1 MKFNS
6 LTRLDIRRLKS
17 GQHIAEHG
25 IRFDRLANGDG
36 RYTVEI
42 MVDRVRVHRVVGL
55 ESNGVTRTQA
65 EELISRLRTEA
76 REQRLK
82 LPAGRKVALTF
93 AQAAVHYLKRSE
105 EVQGKNLKAK
115 QQHLTQHLVPF
126 FGKLPLSKID
136 ALGLKRY
143 VKQRSEH
150 IAASTINRELATLS
164 NLLHRAI
171 EWGWIEKAVKV
182 PRLKENNG
190 RMIYLTREQILRV
203 LEAARADSC
212 WEIHPFVLIGLHTG
226 MRRMEILS
234 MRWERIDYEHCI
246 IRIPETKAWASRPAD
261 DGGASGLSGGTS
273 GDGSRIALGVPRRQR
288 KRASRGYRKAVPAGD
303 RSGGPKQQG
312 SHPPRIAAYRNHAS
326 GAIRCRFADRAADQR
341 PQNASDG
348 WPLQPP
354 ERRAFAN
361 GDGSVAV
368 RDYTGITRKKK
379 KPWRVI
385 LQGFDY

>member
-1 MKFNS
+1 MKFNN

-25 IRFDRLANGDG
+25 IRFDRLTNGDG

-93 AQAAVHYLKRSE
+93 AQAAEHYLKRSE

-136 ALGLKRY
+136 AFGLKRY

-234 MRWERIDYEHCI
+234 MRWEHIDYEHCI
-246 IRIPETKAWASRPAD
+246 IRIPEAKAGPRDQLMTVELAAYLAELRAMAPESPWVFPAD
-261 DGGASGLSGGTS
+261 SASGH
-273 GDGSRIALGVPRRQR
+273 RV
-288 KRASRGYRKAVPAGD
+288 
-303 RSGGPKQQG
+303 
-312 SHPPRIAAYRNHAS
+312 
-326 GAIRCRFADRAADQR
+326 AI
-341 PQNASDG
+341 
-348 WPLQPP
+348 
-354 ERRAFAN
+354 E
-361 GDGSVAV
+361 
-368 RDYTGITRKKK
+368 
-379 KPWRVI
+379 KPFRRVI
-385 LQGFDY
+385 EAAGLNSKEVTRHALRHTAITHLVQSGVDLPTVQRISGHKTLAMVGRYSHQNGAHLQTAMDRLQCAITQELHGKRKSPGE

>member
-1 MKFNS
+1 MKFNN

-136 ALGLKRY
+136 AFGLKRY

-234 MRWERIDYEHCI
+234 MRWEHIDYEHCI
-246 IRIPETKAWASRPAD
+246 IRIPEAKAGPRDQPMTVELAAYLAELRAMVPESPWVFPAD
-261 DGGASGLSGGTS
+261 SASGH
-273 GDGSRIALGVPRRQR
+273 RV
-288 KRASRGYRKAVPAGD
+288 
-303 RSGGPKQQG
+303 
-312 SHPPRIAAYRNHAS
+312 
-326 GAIRCRFADRAADQR
+326 AI
-341 PQNASDG
+341 
-348 WPLQPP
+348 
-354 ERRAFAN
+354 E
-361 GDGSVAV
+361 
-368 RDYTGITRKKK
+368 
-379 KPWRVI
+379 KPFRRVI
-385 LQGFDY
+385 EAAGLNSKEVTRHALRHTAITHLVQSGVDLPTVQRISGHKTLAMVGRYSHQNGAHLQTAMDRLQCAITQELHRK